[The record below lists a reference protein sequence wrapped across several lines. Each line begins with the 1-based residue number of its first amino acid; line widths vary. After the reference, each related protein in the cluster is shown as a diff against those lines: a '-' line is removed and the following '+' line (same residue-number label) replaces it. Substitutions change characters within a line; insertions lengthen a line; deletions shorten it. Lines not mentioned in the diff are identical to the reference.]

1 MKRYVPRTLGF
12 REENIIYEENATGA
26 VLTRIFGT
34 DDTAKGQLYNWV
46 RDEKS
51 DVFVYYSGHG
61 APDPEIEEASRGGG

>member
-1 MKRYVPRTLGF
+1 MKRYLTRTLGF

-46 RDEKS
+46 KD
-51 DVFVYYSGHG
+51 G
-61 APDPEIEEASRGGG
+61 